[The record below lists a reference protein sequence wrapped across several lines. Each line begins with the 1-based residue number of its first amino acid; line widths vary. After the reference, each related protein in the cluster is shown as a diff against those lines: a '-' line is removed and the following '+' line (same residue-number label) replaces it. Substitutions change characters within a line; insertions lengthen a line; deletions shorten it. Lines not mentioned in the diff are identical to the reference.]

1 MSQLITASIC
11 LSDIPKDKIQTA
23 KNGKKYINICI
34 AELREVSQY
43 GDTHTIYASQ
53 SAMERQGNAQRVYL
67 GHGKNYVPA
76 AKAPQAAAPQ
86 MPDNPFAPGAQRSS
100 AEDDMPF

>member
-1 MSQLITASIC
+1 MPQLITASIC
-11 LSDIPKDKIQTA
+11 LSDIPKDKIQIA

-34 AELREVSQY
+34 AELRQVSQY

-53 SAMERQGNAQRVYL
+53 SAMERQANTPRVYL
-67 GHGKNYVPA
+67 GHGKNYAPAAAPA
-76 AKAPQAAAPQ
+76 AKAPQP
-86 MPDNPFAPGAQRSS
+86 PVNPFAPGAQAHLG

>member
-11 LSDIPKDKIQTA
+11 LSDIPREKIQTG

-34 AELREVSQY
+34 AELREVSPY

-53 SAMERQGNAQRVYL
+53 SAMERQGNEKRVYL
-67 GHGKNYVPA
+67 GHGKNYAPAAAPA
-76 AKAPQAAAPQ
+76 AKAPQP
-86 MPDNPFAPGAQRSS
+86 PVNPFAPGAQRPS
-100 AEDDMPF
+100 EDDDLPF